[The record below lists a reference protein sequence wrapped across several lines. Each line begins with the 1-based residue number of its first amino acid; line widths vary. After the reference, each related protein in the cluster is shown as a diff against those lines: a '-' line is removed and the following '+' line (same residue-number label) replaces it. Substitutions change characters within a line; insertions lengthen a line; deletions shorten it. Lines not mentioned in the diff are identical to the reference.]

1 MPSFRFTQENQIL
14 IKLTTV
20 SKLTAGSKRVQN
32 NFPVETNSAFT
43 VNNVCDVPLL
53 DQTDFAAASNKY
65 G

>member
-20 SKLTAGSKRVQN
+20 SNLTAGSKRVQN